1 MIIKVDE
8 RHFNYLER
16 WFMSISKIV
25 DQTIG
30 FFSDAAAVIFSPVED
45 EHRPTV
51 GFQPFTGEIDRK
63 RRSH

>member
-1 MIIKVDE
+1 MSIRRIVDE
-8 RHFNYLER
+8 
-16 WFMSISKIV
+16 
-25 DQTIG
+25 TIG

-63 RRSH
+63 RRTH